1 MKVENKKYWEFKNK
15 GTNEA
20 DLYLYIEIASWGGG
34 YSAHSAQS
42 FKDELDALGNIETLN
57 IYINCPGG
65 DVFEGVAIANM
76 LSRKPCV
83 KNVYIDGIAASIASV
98 IAVAGDNIYMPSNA
112 MMMVH
117 NVMIGAFGYAD
128 DLRASADI
136 ADKITASI
144 RQTYLDKAGDK
155 LDLAAITS
163 LMDAESWLTAQECLD
178 YGLCTEIT
186 APVQAV
192 ACLDAKYKDI
202 YKKAPTNLLQP
213 ADNKI
218 TAIANKNVDNT
229 NENDDTAGKIAD
241 INNMIKQTDL
251 FIALG

>member
-1 MKVENKKYWEFKNK
+1 MESKKYWEFKNK
-15 GTNEA
+15 GANEA
-20 DLYLYIEIASWGGG
+20 DLYLYIEVASWGGG
-34 YSAHSAQS
+34 YAAHSAQS
-42 FKDELDALGNIETLN
+42 FKDELDSLGNIETLN

-98 IAVAGDNIYMPSNA
+98 IAMAGDNIYMPSNA

-117 NVMIGAFGYAD
+117 NTMIGAFGYAG
-128 DLRASADI
+128 DLRAAADT

-155 LDLAAITS
+155 LDEAVITN

-202 YKKAPTNLLQP
+202 YKKAPTNLLQS

-218 TAIANKNVDNT
+218 TAVTNK
-229 NENDDTAGKIAD
+229 NDDTADKIAD